1 MAIRISHAPISAY
14 GRAAYQ
20 AGRGRAIE
28 RGQELAL
35 QRDRMIM
42 EQEARNRAFGI
53 QEAAGQRAGRTLMAG
68 LERKGR
74 LDAAGFGEMR
84 AQRQTIEQNMADWE
98 TLSGSIS
105 EPEYRRGVI
114 AIRSGKT
121 PPYLKQQR
129 EPKAPKP
136 MYRASDRDA
145 LFNMATEYAYAA
157 PEAKGLEWGEPFR
170 NQSDLIKQ
178 YKQFLMDNN
187 YADLETQQDK
197 NMLEFQ
203 WEEAMGADWGE
214 EGRKRLRWD
223 PSSREV
229 VQAREEMRAELTS
242 DDKSEIGQYLTQLKE
257 EGGSKA
263 VTEFRKKWA
272 NPANRTMMTAQ
283 LRQRYGNVR

>member
-35 QRDRMIM
+35 QRDRMTV

-84 AQRQTIEQNMADWE
+84 AQRQTVEQNMADWE

-129 EPKAPKP
+129 EPRTPKNV
-136 MYRASDRDA
+136 YRASDRDA
-145 LFNMATEYAYAA
+145 LFNMADSYARAG
-157 PEAKGLEWGEPFR
+157 KSSKRWGP
-170 NQSDLIKQ
+170 NYQQKDLIVQ
-178 YKQFLMDNN
+178 YKQFLRDNN
-187 YADLETQQDK
+187 FADLETEQDR
-197 NMLEFQ
+197 NMIDFQ
-203 WEEAMGADWGE
+203 WEEAMAADWGE
-214 EGRKRLRWD
+214 EGTKNFEWD
-223 PSSREV
+223 PSSKEV
-229 VQAREEMRAELTS
+229 RQAREEMRAEPDS
-242 DDKSEIGQYLTQLKE
+242 DIKSEVGNYMQFLGQD
-257 EGGSKA
+257 GGERA
-263 VTEFRKKWA
+263 VVEFWRKWE
-272 NPANRTMMTAQ
+272 NPANRPAMIAQ

>member
-1 MAIRISHAPISAY
+1 MAIRVSHAPISAY

-35 QRDRMIM
+35 QRDRMTM

-53 QEAAGQRAGRTLMAG
+53 QEAAGQRAGHTMMAG

-74 LDAAGFGEMR
+74 LDAAGFEQMR

-129 EPKAPKP
+129 ETVDKP
-136 MYRASDRDA
+136 PADVYRASDRDA
-145 LFNMATEYAYAA
+145 LFNMASEYAWGA
-157 PEAKGLEWGEPFR
+157 PEDPGLEWGEPYR
-170 NQSDLIKQ
+170 NQDDLISQ
-178 YKQFLMDNN
+178 YKQFLVDNN
-187 YADLETQQDK
+187 YSDLNDKDQQ
-197 NMLEFQ
+197 MLELQ
-203 WEEAMGADWGE
+203 WEEAMGSE
-214 EGRKRLRWD
+214 KKFRWD
-223 PSSREV
+223 PASAEV
-229 VQAREEMRAELTS
+229 RRARETMRS
-242 DDKSEIGQYLTQLKE
+242 Q
-257 EGGSKA
+257 
-263 VTEFRKKWA
+263 
-272 NPANRTMMTAQ
+272 PC
-283 LRQRYGNVR
+283 